1 MNLTPVAIVAAPR
14 TGSTFIWQCA
24 TALLAK
30 TNHIENFNRRWLQ
43 SSSVDWE
50 IPHCHKSDF
59 VTIDEGYYELD
70 LELQDGSGSIK
81 KTHGYCDCIITERN
95 VIDSYLSYVRFIIND
110 NNLFQK
116 EINDKDKLLSQIDFY
131 IEQLQYIDYIK
142 KNYTGRI
149 LTLQYEKFESF
160 FDIVLNDD
168 IKTSIIK
175 NSSREKNLKVQKESN
190 THNSI
195 DKKILSHHIW
205 SNKIN
210 YSKDILTKENYE
222 ILLEKFPKSI
232 WIWETLNLP

>member
-1 MNLTPVAIVAAPR
+1 M
-14 TGSTFIWQCA
+14 
-24 TALLAK
+24 
-30 TNHIENFNRRWLQ
+30 
-43 SSSVDWE
+43 
-50 IPHCHKSDF
+50 
-59 VTIDEGYYELD
+59 
-70 LELQDGSGSIK
+70 
-81 KTHGYCDCIITERN
+81 
-95 VIDSYLSYVRFIIND
+95 SYVRFIIND

-142 KNYTGRI
+142 KNYSGRI
-149 LTLQYEKFESF
+149 LTLQYEKFVNNYEYIFEKFESF